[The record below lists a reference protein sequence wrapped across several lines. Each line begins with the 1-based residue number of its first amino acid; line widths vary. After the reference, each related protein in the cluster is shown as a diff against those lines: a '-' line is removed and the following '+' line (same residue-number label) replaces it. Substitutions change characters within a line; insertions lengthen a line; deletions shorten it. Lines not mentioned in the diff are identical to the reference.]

1 MKRKLLIGGL
11 LAMLATGCAG
21 NRDLLDSSIGE
32 AEGMS
37 RAAQAEGIKSQATV
51 QADKDLALAKQL
63 SEEGKTDEAFD
74 AAERSR
80 LEYRL
85 AFAQKDAKDA
95 AIADSSASKE
105 LKGDLESQKLYQSI
119 LDSENQGKES
129 AK

>member
-11 LAMLATGCAG
+11 LTMLAVGCAG
-21 NRDLLDSSIGE
+21 NRDLLVSSIDE

-37 RAAQAEGIKSQATV
+37 RAAQAEGIRSSATV

-85 AFAQKDAKDA
+85 AFAEKDAKDA
-95 AIADSSASKE
+95 ALADSSASKE
-105 LKGDLESQKLYQSI
+105 LKGDMESQKLYQSI
-119 LDSENQGKES
+119 LDSENKDKEA